1 MQTRVK
7 EIADRLGVKV
17 RILSDEAEIN
27 SLSSARKRRA
37 KGWYDAKTDEVVII
51 APNNRDIADIEATI
65 AHEVIAHQGLR
76 RLIGKE
82 RFDAFLNEIY
92 DRASERIK
100 SAIDRRAEQERL
112 RYIEAETARLGVG
125 ILARAE
131 ATSTAADRA
140 DKFRRTAT
148 EEYMAEMAERIS
160 IGGFERMNREE
171 QSMWGHIKERVTR
184 IINAIKEVSGIS
196 TSTKLTDKDI
206 ADILYRSYK
215 NLRDGSNQLSPL
227 DIDEKDMLCE
237 SARLSLG
244 MYDASKIEKP
254 NWKQTLYALSNSPSR
269 AESTGLNSTSNS
281 DSGKLQKISENL
293 LGLVKRISSIFE

>member
-100 SAIDRRAEQERL
+100 SAIDRRADANE
-112 RYIEAETARLGVG
+112 IAEY
-125 ILARAE
+125 
-131 ATSTAADRA
+131 AD
-140 DKFRRTAT
+140 
-148 EEYMAEMAERIS
+148 S
-160 IGGFERMNREE
+160 
-171 QSMWGHIKERVTR
+171 HIKR
-184 IINAIKEVSGIS
+184 IQ
-196 TSTKLTDKDI
+196 
-206 ADILYRSYK
+206 
-215 NLRDGSNQLSPL
+215 RDR
-227 DIDEKDMLCE
+227 K
-237 SARLSLG
+237 AV
-244 MYDASKIEKP
+244 
-254 NWKQTLYALSNSPSR
+254 
-269 AESTGLNSTSNS
+269 
-281 DSGKLQKISENL
+281 EN
-293 LGLVKRISSIFE
+293 K